1 MSMGNIGYTYAA
13 VQAGSQMAEK
23 QADGPEK
30 QAHSNTNAQRKQDSV
45 ERAEKAESAEF
56 VRDDSAETSD
66 RDADGRQV
74 WQRIRKNSEQN
85 SEKSEEKKELP
96 KDPTGKLGS
105 ILDIS
110 G

>member
-23 QADGPEK
+23 QTDGPEK
-30 QAHSNTNAQRKQDSV
+30 QAHANTIAQRRQDSV
-45 ERAEKAESAEF
+45 ERAEKAEAAEF
-56 VRDDSAETSD
+56 VRDDSAETTD

-74 WQRIRKNSEQN
+74 WQRIKKNSDQN
-85 SEKSEEKKELP
+85 SEEKKELS
-96 KDPTGKLGS
+96 KDPSGQVGKN
-105 ILDIS
+105 LDIS

>member
-1 MSMGNIGYTYAA
+1 MSMGNVGYTYAA

-23 QADGPEK
+23 QTDGPEK
-30 QAHSNTNAQRKQDSV
+30 QAHTNTNVQRKQDSV
-45 ERAEKAESAEF
+45 ERAEKAEAAEF
-56 VRDDSAETSD
+56 VRDDSAETTD

-74 WQRIRKNSEQN
+74 WQRVRKHGEQN
-85 SEKSEEKKELP
+85 PEEKRELP
-96 KDPTGKLGS
+96 KDPSGKVGN